1 MMVEGMNKT
10 MAWNPASV
18 RPIARRIAEDAANRA
33 GVSLEDWLD
42 EAIVERAVGAKLH
55 ERPREAGQHAAG
67 RRRYAVSR
75 RDFGRILGTEE
86 SQVRD
91 AQDFIE
97 SAIARIAEQ
106 IALGEERA
114 ARALETI
121 AHLLERKDQS
131 PALAAQSL
139 PIAGADAETGSA
151 RLPAAHRNLDERM
164 AEIVLRLGA
173 SQPSAEE
180 LKSSPAAAG
189 ERPRLDISDAVSQ
202 IALRRKALASS
213 AFVSLEPAQQPGET
227 PPQELGDNGNEPA
240 ERPGRPAES
249 VNDAPKR
256 PSALESPQDALAPAR
271 KDDSQGE
278 QIERISA
285 ADLTAVREDI
295 AAMMRAIGDLAPR
308 NAVVALEGAVR
319 GLTDRVALLR
329 QDGHSESLLAPLEST
344 AAELRKTLKSHDPA
358 AVAAGLET
366 ELRGLRGKID
376 ELAKAAINPET
387 FERLRLQTEELR
399 DLLVSAA
406 ARTPPV
412 ERLERQIGELAD
424 RVERLGES
432 LSPHVESAQMAASLA
447 EVRQEIERSAPLPAL
462 ASIERRLEQIAT
474 RLEQEIPR
482 PVQDGADQRRF
493 EDLARRIDAVRQ
505 SLDARPQPQIDTS
518 GLEASLTELNV
529 RLASPYAE
537 PFAKLMREINDKLDA
552 SDLKG
557 GDANATESL
566 FGAIIQKLD
575 RLAEPRPGS
584 VVDMNSIEQALKT
597 LHAKIDDR
605 EGRTVDRQLVA
616 QVAEEVSRRLNGS
629 VTQADD
635 RRLADELEAIH
646 ARLEALSGQIGAADS
661 LGSAVRD
668 LLNRLPAGRET
679 LVSPEDHAGLSKDL
693 EELKNEQV
701 NSDIRVQAGLAEI
714 QAVLRT
720 LSAQVSSVES
730 ELAEGLHDESSA
742 RSTGRRKSQASL
754 SVEGLGQRRSL
765 ESAPDTFDSAIRASD
780 DDNSSEQQ
788 SGDGEVL
795 LEPGAG
801 SPRQTGE
808 SRDLAQAIGSK
819 TSPSVSAHI
828 AAARRAA
835 QTAFW
840 EGVPAKDGGARP
852 PAARGVE
859 RAKSLYANHRRS
871 VLLGFA
877 LAIVVTVAARL
888 VSAPPIVRKSDADRP
903 NAATT
908 GLSLAKPAGSTA
920 AAGPAERPLDTT
932 PTASIAPVSE
942 PAKTSIASGASPAD
956 PLAMVPAGVS
966 PFLRDAVLA
975 GSPGA
980 QYELAQRLFE
990 GRGLPQDQQAAAV
1003 WFERAASS
1011 GLAPAQYR
1019 IGALYQKGVG
1029 VGRDAALA
1037 KHWYVR
1043 AAEAGNARAAH
1054 NLAVMYVEPAGDK
1067 PDYAEAAKWF
1077 RKAAE
1082 LGVRDSQF
1090 NLAVLYTGGLGV
1102 NQDLRQ
1108 AWIWFSLAAA
1118 QGDEDASRKRDEVA
1132 AKLDPAALAAST
1144 AELATVKVAKPDPV
1158 ANEVVAPRGGWDAKP
1173 GAS

>member
-1 MMVEGMNKT
+1 
-10 MAWNPASV
+10 
-18 RPIARRIAEDAANRA
+18 
-33 GVSLEDWLD
+33 
-42 EAIVERAVGAKLH
+42 
-55 ERPREAGQHAAG
+55 
-67 RRRYAVSR
+67 
-75 RDFGRILGTEE
+75 
-86 SQVRD
+86 
-91 AQDFIE
+91 
-97 SAIARIAEQ
+97 
-106 IALGEERA
+106 
-114 ARALETI
+114 
-121 AHLLERKDQS
+121 
-131 PALAAQSL
+131 
-139 PIAGADAETGSA
+139 
-151 RLPAAHRNLDERM
+151 
-164 AEIVLRLGA
+164 
-173 SQPSAEE
+173 
-180 LKSSPAAAG
+180 
-189 ERPRLDISDAVSQ
+189 
-202 IALRRKALASS
+202 
-213 AFVSLEPAQQPGET
+213 
-227 PPQELGDNGNEPA
+227 
-240 ERPGRPAES
+240 
-249 VNDAPKR
+249 
-256 PSALESPQDALAPAR
+256 
-271 KDDSQGE
+271 
-278 QIERISA
+278 
-285 ADLTAVREDI
+285 
-295 AAMMRAIGDLAPR
+295 
-308 NAVVALEGAVR
+308 
-319 GLTDRVALLR
+319 
-329 QDGHSESLLAPLEST
+329 
-344 AAELRKTLKSHDPA
+344 
-358 AVAAGLET
+358 
-366 ELRGLRGKID
+366 
-376 ELAKAAINPET
+376 
-387 FERLRLQTEELR
+387 
-399 DLLVSAA
+399 
-406 ARTPPV
+406 
-412 ERLERQIGELAD
+412 
-424 RVERLGES
+424 
-432 LSPHVESAQMAASLA
+432 
-447 EVRQEIERSAPLPAL
+447 
-462 ASIERRLEQIAT
+462 
-474 RLEQEIPR
+474 
-482 PVQDGADQRRF
+482 
-493 EDLARRIDAVRQ
+493 
-505 SLDARPQPQIDTS
+505 
-518 GLEASLTELNV
+518 
-529 RLASPYAE
+529 
-537 PFAKLMREINDKLDA
+537 MREINDKLDA

-557 GDANATESL
+557 GDADATESM
-566 FGAIIQKLD
+566 FRAIIQKLD
-575 RLAEPRPGS
+575 RLAEARPGS
-584 VVDMNSIEQALKT
+584 VVDTNSIEQALKT

-605 EGRTVDRQLVA
+605 EGRTLDRQLVA

-635 RRLADELEAIH
+635 RRLADEIEAIY
-646 ARLEALSGQIGAADS
+646 ARLEALSGQIGAADFGVGGPGP
-661 LGSAVRD
+661 LE
-668 LLNRLPAGRET
+668 PAAGWARNSR
-679 LVSPEDHAGLSKDL
+679 SPEDHAGLSKDL

-714 QAVLRT
+714 QAVLRM

-742 RSTGRRKSQASL
+742 CPTGRRKSQASL

-765 ESAPDTFDSAIRASD
+765 ESAPDTFDFAIRASD

-903 NAATT
+903 NAAAT
-908 GLSLAKPAGSTA
+908 GLSLGKPAGPTA
-920 AAGPAERPLDTT
+920 ATGPAERPLDTT

-980 QYELAQRLFE
+980 EYELAQRLFE
-990 GRGLPQDQQAAAV
+990 GRGLPQDPQAAAV

-1132 AKLDPAALAAST
+1132 AKLDPAALAAAT
-1144 AELATVKVAKPDPV
+1144 AELATVKAAKPDPV
-1158 ANEVVAPRGGWDAKP
+1158 ANERRRAAPRLGREAWRVLSVRPRAAVRRRALILQSRFADLAVR
-1173 GAS
+1173 AFSS